1 MHNKLLKRFSNSC
14 SDNRKSKIEN
24 LKWAGFLAV
33 FLVGCAAVAEAQQS
47 KKLPRIGYLSGV
59 DPARESAR
67 AEAFRLALRELGY
80 IEGQSIATV
89 SGGDIPTRAA
99 KNATKTILIVMV
111 NSVLDPVEEG
121 LVEVIN
127 RGHAFREKEAS

>member
-1 MHNKLLKRFSNSC
+1 MRFLDSLSGNL
-14 SDNRKSKIEN
+14 KSKIQN
-24 LKWAGFLAV
+24 RKWLGI
-33 FLVGCAAVAEAQQS
+33 VAIGVTFAMCGVVAQAQQP
-47 KKLPRIGYLSGV
+47 KKITRIGYLSMS
-59 DPARESAR
+59 DAATDSAR
-67 AEAFRLALRELGY
+67 SEAIRLALRELGY